1 MYKRIL
7 MPTDGSA
14 CSIAAIREGLELAKV
29 LGAEVTFLYALEDP
43 SATVY
48 AMPEVI
54 AYQPQLYEDLKKA
67 AHVIL
72 NDVQRLA
79 DDANVPA
86 ITKLVQHSSPQE
98 AILEAEKE
106 ADLVVMGTHGRRGF
120 NRFMFGSV
128 AEGVLRRAETPYLLI
143 RNPDKS

>member
-43 SATVY
+43 SATMY
-48 AMPEVI
+48 AMPEVV

-67 AHVIL
+67 GQVIL

-79 DDANVPA
+79 DEANVPSTA
-86 ITKLVQHSSPQE
+86 KLVQHSSPQE

-106 ADLVVMGTHGRRGF
+106 ADLVIMGTHGRRGF